1 MKLNKQNNFSS
12 FWLGDTFKTKSLIEN
27 DVEQKPKVDYIKLA
41 SYQRAIS
48 NFVNIVTSKNIPVK
62 FSSRGESYTDGKVVT
77 ISAKLDDKL
86 FDSSVGLALH
96 EGSHI
101 LLSDF
106 DFLKRLGS
114 RIPKTFYEATAEKG
128 LTRTETKM
136 LVKNMLN
143 YVEDRR
149 IDNHIITTAPGYKGY
164 YLSMYD
170 KYFNNNQVG
179 KGLKSDEM
187 TETNLD
193 SYMFR
198 IINFTN
204 TDTNLDAL
212 PGLRDIWNILD
223 LRNISRLTSTG
234 KAFQVAYDMSKVI
247 INNLD
252 NVDAQDKYN
261 QIKKKINQEL
271 ASSPIFNN
279 DSDSGYGD
287 FSKQRIQQ
295 AMDKYS
301 ASSDYERLLS
311 EVSDEAKYMGDKKF
325 TKNINQLLQEIYNG
339 LTDDEKSDFRKR
351 LDKVLEKQKK
361 FLDGKITKR
370 KLSKKDIQ
378 QVNAISESG
387 TEYKDVLTESKHESS
402 LSSWNN
408 EKSARV
414 VVVNKFTKTLVD
426 SDLFPNAISNW
437 RYDWS
442 ERQRLVLEGLRLGK
456 MLGKK
461 LQIRGEQRL
470 LKNTRL
476 KSGRIDKRLVA
487 ELGFNNENVFH
498 NIEVEK
504 YPDGF
509 LHISLDASGSMSGK
523 SFDNSLTCAIAIIQA
538 VDMIPNFDVV
548 FSLRGTTDR
557 YSGGADL
564 PLLLYAYDSRVDKIS
579 KVRKLFK
586 HLHCGSTTPE
596 GLCYEAVMKDMI
608 TTTDKMDSYF
618 LNFSDGMPMYS
629 NDTMYY
635 QGDDARKHTRDMVNK
650 MRKMGIKVLSY
661 FINDRYYGD
670 DSSAINAFKEMY
682 GSDAEEIDILSI
694 PAVARTMNNLFL
706 EK

>member
-149 IDNHIITTAPGYKGY
+149 IDNYVITTAPGYKGY

-261 QIKKKINQEL
+261 DIKKKIQ
-271 ASSPIFNN
+271 
-279 DSDSGYGD
+279 
-287 FSKQRIQQ
+287 
-295 AMDKYS
+295 
-301 ASSDYERLLS
+301 
-311 EVSDEAKYMGDKKF
+311 
-325 TKNINQLLQEIYNG
+325 
-339 LTDDEKSDFRKR
+339 
-351 LDKVLEKQKK
+351 
-361 FLDGKITKR
+361 
-370 KLSKKDIQ
+370 
-378 QVNAISESG
+378 
-387 TEYKDVLTESKHESS
+387 
-402 LSSWNN
+402 
-408 EKSARV
+408 
-414 VVVNKFTKTLVD
+414 
-426 SDLFPNAISNW
+426 
-437 RYDWS
+437 
-442 ERQRLVLEGLRLGK
+442 
-456 MLGKK
+456 
-461 LQIRGEQRL
+461 
-470 LKNTRL
+470 TR
-476 KSGRIDKRLVA
+476 
-487 ELGFNNENVFH
+487 F
-498 NIEVEK
+498 
-504 YPDGF
+504 
-509 LHISLDASGSMSGK
+509 
-523 SFDNSLTCAIAIIQA
+523 
-538 VDMIPNFDVV
+538 
-548 FSLRGTTDR
+548 
-557 YSGGADL
+557 
-564 PLLLYAYDSRVDKIS
+564 
-579 KVRKLFK
+579 
-586 HLHCGSTTPE
+586 
-596 GLCYEAVMKDMI
+596 
-608 TTTDKMDSYF
+608 
-618 LNFSDGMPMYS
+618 
-629 NDTMYY
+629 
-635 QGDDARKHTRDMVNK
+635 
-650 MRKMGIKVLSY
+650 
-661 FINDRYYGD
+661 
-670 DSSAINAFKEMY
+670 
-682 GSDAEEIDILSI
+682 
-694 PAVARTMNNLFL
+694 
-706 EK
+706 